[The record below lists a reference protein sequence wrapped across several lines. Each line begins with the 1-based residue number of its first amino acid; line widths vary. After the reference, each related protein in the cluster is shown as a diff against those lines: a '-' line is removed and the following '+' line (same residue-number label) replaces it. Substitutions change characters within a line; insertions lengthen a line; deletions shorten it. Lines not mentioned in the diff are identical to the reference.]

1 MIVARATLP
10 VRWITAAACCAC
22 ALIARSLVA
31 QAVPDRPLG
40 HGMLAFDADATL
52 GKFTGTTTTLTG
64 QLTGAG
70 LLAGVRGWVEA
81 PSKSLTTNNGHRDG
95 DMAGSLE
102 IEKYPVIRF
111 DLDSIAVAEKQG
123 DSTTVTLAG
132 SFTIHGQKH
141 AAQVPGWI
149 WLSAK
154 SARFRGALPINVKD
168 YGVGGLSK
176 MLGMLKMNQ
185 MITVRIDV
193 TFGEK

>member
-1 MIVARATLP
+1 MAF
-10 VRWITAAACCAC
+10 RWITAVALCAGV
-22 ALIARSLVA
+22 AITQGVAA

-40 HGMLAFDADATL
+40 HGALAFDADATL

-70 LLAGVRGWVEA
+70 SLASVRGWVEA
-81 PSKSLTTNNGHRDG
+81 PAKSLTTNNGHRDG

-111 DLDSIAVAEKQG
+111 DLDSIVVAEKQG
-123 DSTTVTLAG
+123 DSTAVTLAG
-132 SFTIHGQKH
+132 SFTIHGQKRV
-141 AAQVPGWI
+141 AQVPGWI
-149 WLSAK
+149 WLTDK
-154 SARFRGALPINVKD
+154 SARFRGALTINVKD

-185 MITVRIDV
+185 MIAVRIDV
-193 TFGEK
+193 TFEQK